1 MALLI
6 VEHGPYAGT
15 AFPLDA
21 PEVTLGRSPTNHI
34 VLDLP
39 TISREHARIRQEG
52 DTYVLEDLQSTNG
65 TFLNDEPVTQRP
77 LHEGDHIRLGPAT
90 LRFTETVKPATE
102 PALELVA
109 SEGQTDTAA
118 VLARVD
124 AERYPVL
131 ATDNRL
137 GLAAEERIA
146 FVSHL
151 STELLQLLDPD
162 ELAGRVADRLF
173 EVFPDAEQVLLA
185 FTEEGTGTLVPRASR
200 RRTGQ
205 GDRGV
210 TLSQTILRTVTEER
224 AGVLCA
230 DVQEDI
236 RFRDRPS
243 VVGARI
249 RSFLC
254 VPLVCRDEFLGLIYI
269 DTGRVDTPFQ
279 RTDLLLATAIASQVA
294 LAASNIRLHRAAVA
308 RARLELDLSLAE
320 KVQRSFLPA
329 HTPDIPGMTFATYYT
344 TAYEVGGD
352 LYDFIP
358 TANGRWL
365 VVIGDVSGKGI
376 SAALLMARLTRD
388 IRYHAVRNE
397 PAQILSELSRSLAQ
411 ETDGR
416 VFATLLCLELQPEE
430 RRLTIASAGH
440 CQPLVIPRSAPPFF
454 FSEVTDFPLA
464 VEPQEPHEQRTL
476 TLAPGD
482 CVFAYTDGLT
492 EAMNED
498 GVIFGTDRL
507 LRAATQAVSLGASGP
522 EALLEHILLVL
533 RAFRGDA
540 APTDDLTM
548 LAFRWDAPA

>member
-15 AFPLDA
+15 AFPLEA

-39 TISREHARIRQEG
+39 TISRQHARVRREA
-52 DTYVLEDLQSTNG
+52 DTYILEDLQSTNG
-65 TFLNDEPVTQRP
+65 TFLNDTPVTQSP

-90 LRFTETVKPATE
+90 LRFTESARPAPE
-102 PALELVA
+102 PPVALVA
-109 SEGQTDTAA
+109 SEGHTDTAA
-118 VLARVD
+118 VLARVE
-124 AERYPVL
+124 AERGAVL
-131 ATDNRL
+131 AVEHRL
-137 GLAAEERIA
+137 GLAAEDRIA
-146 FVSHL
+146 FVSQL
-151 STELLQLLDPD
+151 STELLQLLDLD
-162 ELAGRVADRLF
+162 ELTGRVADGLF
-173 EVFPDAEQVLLA
+173 EVFPNAEQVLLA
-185 FTEEGTGTLVPRASR
+185 LTEETTGALVPRASR
-200 RRTGQ
+200 RRTGP
-205 GDRGV
+205 GDRVV
-210 TLSQTILRTVTEER
+210 TLSDAVLRQVTQER

-230 DVQEDI
+230 DVLEDA

-254 VPLVCRDEFLGLIYI
+254 VPLVCRNEFLGLIYI
-269 DTGRVDTPFQ
+269 DTCRVDAPFQ
-279 RTDLLLATAIASQVA
+279 RTDLLVASAIASQVA
-294 LAASNIRLHRAAVA
+294 SNIRLSHAAVA

-329 HTPDIPGMTFATYYT
+329 HTPDIPAMTFATYYT

-352 LYDFIP
+352 FYDFIP
-358 TANGRWL
+358 TIDGRWL

-388 IRYHAVRNE
+388 VRYHAVRNE
-397 PAQILSELSRSLAQ
+397 PARILGELSHSLAR
-411 ETDGR
+411 ETDGA
-416 VFATLLCLELQPEE
+416 VFATLLCLEVDPTA
-430 RRLTIASAGH
+430 RRVTIASAGH
-440 CQPLVIPRSAPPFF
+440 CHPLILPQGAPPFF
-454 FSEVTDFPLA
+454 FSEATGFPLA
-464 VEPQEPHEQRTL
+464 VEPEEPHEQRTL

-482 CVFAYTDGLT
+482 CLLAYTDGLT
-492 EAMNED
+492 EAMND
-498 GVIFGTDRL
+498 TGTIFGTDRL
-507 LRAATQAVSLGASGP
+507 LRAVTQAVTLGARAP

-548 LAFRWDAPA
+548 LAFRWDTPQ

>member
-1 MALLI
+1 
-6 VEHGPYAGT
+6 
-15 AFPLDA
+15 
-21 PEVTLGRSPTNHI
+21 
-34 VLDLP
+34 
-39 TISREHARIRQEG
+39 
-52 DTYVLEDLQSTNG
+52 
-65 TFLNDEPVTQRP
+65 
-77 LHEGDHIRLGPAT
+77 
-90 LRFTETVKPATE
+90 
-102 PALELVA
+102 
-109 SEGQTDTAA
+109 
-118 VLARVD
+118 
-124 AERYPVL
+124 
-131 ATDNRL
+131 
-137 GLAAEERIA
+137 
-146 FVSHL
+146 
-151 STELLQLLDPD
+151 
-162 ELAGRVADRLF
+162 VADRLF
-173 EVFPDAEQVLLA
+173 EVFPDAEQVLVA

-230 DVQEDI
+230 DVQEDV

-269 DTGRVDTPFQ
+269 DKGRVDAPFQ
-279 RTDLLLATAIASQVA
+279 RTDLLVATAIASQVA
-294 LAASNIRLHRAAVA
+294 LAASSIRLHRADVA

-352 LYDFIP
+352 FYDFIP
-358 TANGRWL
+358 TADGRWL

-397 PAQILSELSRSLAQ
+397 PQQVLTELSRSLAQ

-416 VFATLLCLELQPEE
+416 VFATLLCLELQPAE

-440 CQPLVIPRSAPPFF
+440 CQPLILPSGAPPFF
-454 FSEVTDFPLA
+454 FSEATGFPLA
-464 VEPQEPHEQRTL
+464 VEPEEPHEQRTL

-482 CVFAYTDGLT
+482 CLLAYTDGLT
-492 EAMNED
+492 EAMND
-498 GVIFGTDRL
+498 AGAIFGTDRL
-507 LRAATQAVSLGASGP
+507 LRAATQALAVGAAAP

-548 LAFRWDAPA
+548 LAFRWDAPAGSLSERAEQE